1 MMSNFD
7 NFSEMI
13 SAYLKINAVN
23 IDYISNLK
31 DCSLNDSKNEASK
44 FLCEKEVFSDI
55 KVINMDVIA
64 QQAYKNP
71 LDAKIKAI
79 NTVDSFLINNKNEWF
94 LIEFKDSPITSK
106 TTPIK
111 NKIVKKAYANWY
123 MILDI
128 LYKMRNSSFKYEKF
142 NYDNPTEFSKLHVT
156 YILVCSFDK
165 NPSMYKQIKNSHLQ
179 NEKYTPP
186 FMEPLKGYLF
196 KDVYAYTELDLE
208 MKFISKLR
216 Y

>member
-7 NFSEMI
+7 KFSEMI
-13 SAYLKINAVN
+13 SEYLKINDIN
-23 IDYISNLK
+23 IEYKSNLRA
-31 DCSLNDSKNEASK
+31 CSLNDSKNEDTR
-44 FLCEKEVFSDI
+44 FICDKEVFSNI
-55 KVINMDVIA
+55 EVINMDIIA

-71 LDAKIKAI
+71 LDAKINAI

-94 LIEFKDSPITSK
+94 LIEFKDSGITSK
-106 TTPIK
+106 KTPLK
-111 NKIVKKAYANWY
+111 DNIVKKAYANWY

-128 LYKMRNSSFKYEKF
+128 LYKMRNSSYKYEKF
-142 NYDNPTEFSKLHVT
+142 DFDNPTEFSKSNVT

-208 MKFISKLR
+208 MKFISHLK